1 MIRGL
6 RGNIVL
12 PIFFVFVLTYGHAAI
27 AQTVV
32 NDISIRATVKEGNYV
47 KTNLYFQN
55 ATISLL
61 ENNKICPR
69 NDCAME
75 FQDTTFNEFGQDR
88 LISGTLKVE
97 DKANSTSDFK
107 SFIYYK
113 LSGTFHLSR
122 STENTKTGEKIFF
135 YDGKLGID
143 TQDAIFNP
151 EFEFDSKVKLT
162 ETSFEL
168 TGNQI

>member
-1 MIRGL
+1 MIRSL

-12 PIFFVFVLTYGHAAI
+12 PIFIVLVLTYGHAVV

-61 ENNKICPR
+61 ADNKICPR
-69 NDCAME
+69 NDCAIE

-97 DKANSTSDFK
+97 DKANSTSEFK
-107 SFIYYK
+107 SFRYYK
-113 LSGTFHLSR
+113 YQVHFT
-122 STENTKTGEKIFF
+122 
-135 YDGKLGID
+135 
-143 TQDAIFNP
+143 
-151 EFEFDSKVKLT
+151 
-162 ETSFEL
+162 
-168 TGNQI
+168 